1 MRDCLGSLGTAAF
14 VAKKAA
20 ADGCSDV
27 VIDVKQDPSIQ
38 SDDPSWPPI
47 EVGDDNVSA

>member
-1 MRDCLGSLGTAAF
+1 MRDCLGSLDVAAF
-14 VAKKAA
+14 VAKKAVTE
-20 ADGCSDV
+20 GCVDV

-47 EVGDDNVSA
+47 DVGEDNVSA